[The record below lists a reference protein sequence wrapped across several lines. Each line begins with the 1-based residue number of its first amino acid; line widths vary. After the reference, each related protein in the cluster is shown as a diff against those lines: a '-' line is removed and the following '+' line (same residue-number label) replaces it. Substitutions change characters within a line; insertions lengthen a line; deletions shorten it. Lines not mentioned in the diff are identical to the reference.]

1 MLPGLIGYGLVAT
14 PQSDGG
20 ALPCLWRLCFGF
32 RCPGCGLSRANSL
45 LINGSIREA
54 VAMNWLIVPLWA
66 VSMWYFVALLLTF
79 NSRGTSW
86 LNSAQQNSPSW

>member
-1 MLPGLIGYGLVAT
+1 MLPGLFGYGLVSS
-14 PQSDGG
+14 PQTAGG

-45 LINGSIREA
+45 LITGAIHEA

-66 VSMWYFVALLLTF
+66 VALWYFAAWLP
-79 NSRGTSW
+79 TSTRE
-86 LNSAQQNSPSW
+86 ARHG